1 MFNKKNMKPIL
12 RYIDI
17 SKLKVDL
24 KNPRY
29 NDKKI
34 INNIKKWTHQELE
47 KIIEEED
54 IKDIKNSIQIDG
66 IRDPLWVVKDGEE
79 DEFIVIEGNRRLV
92 TLHTLIKEGVSSPTG
107 KKFESVPCNILSSEL
122 SESEINKQR
131 ILLQGGKKKWSA
143 FNVAS
148 AIKVLVEIDKFNIR
162 EIADMMHKSTSF
174 IEKEIKNFE
183 IYKTYAEYR
192 KDNDLNED
200 VDKYTY
206 FQRAGK
212 SIREIFFEDK
222 NRNEEFFDIITERDN
237 QKSRIPNVA
246 LRGGLMKFN
255 KVADYPEILEKF
267 LREKKM
273 TVEQALDLVEEKDID
288 ERIPWLKD
296 IEKISEECNN
306 MNQED
311 IEMIK
316 NDKTKMKSLKNLS
329 EIYYKIE
336 NDYDN

>member
-1 MFNKKNMKPIL
+1 
-12 RYIDI
+12 
-17 SKLKVDL
+17 
-24 KNPRY
+24 
-29 NDKKI
+29 
-34 INNIKKWTHQELE
+34 
-47 KIIEEED
+47 
-54 IKDIKNSIQIDG
+54 
-66 IRDPLWVVKDGEE
+66 
-79 DEFIVIEGNRRLV
+79 
-92 TLHTLIKEGVSSPTG
+92 
-107 KKFESVPCNILSSEL
+107 
-122 SESEINKQR
+122 
-131 ILLQGGKKKWSA
+131 
-143 FNVAS
+143 
-148 AIKVLVEIDKFNIR
+148 
-162 EIADMMHKSTSF
+162 MMHKSTSF